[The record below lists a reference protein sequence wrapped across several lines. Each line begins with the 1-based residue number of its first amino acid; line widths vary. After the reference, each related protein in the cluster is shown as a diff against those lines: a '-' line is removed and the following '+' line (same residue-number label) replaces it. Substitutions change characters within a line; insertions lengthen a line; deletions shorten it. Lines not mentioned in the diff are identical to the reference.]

1 MKRYFIKMTAAALTG
16 MILTGCSPVPAF
28 ANSGED
34 PNPEEIITS
43 FEELEL
49 IKPTDDD
56 DEEESTPPVAEARII
71 DDINAELAD
80 EYEDNSLTALT
91 PEGNMTLVDD
101 ITTKGG
107 KQFLS
112 MTSKSGHYYYVVI
125 DRANSGENNV
135 YFLNLVDERDLLSG
149 MNEEDRTFLEEEAKK
164 KAEEEAAL
172 EAEEK
177 ARQEAEAASA
187 AAAAESAAAQ
197 AESEAAAAAE
207 RETRS
212 PAGIKIGNFTLTPKM
227 EAILACAGILMA
239 VLVIVLV
246 VFRKKKPTEQ
256 EVDPDDYD
264 DYDDEFDEEPE
275 QEEDAF
281 DEEEE

>member
-1 MKRYFIKMTAAALTG
+1 MKRYLIKMTAAFLSGAL
-16 MILTGCSPVPAF
+16 LTGCSVIPAY

-34 PNPEEIITS
+34 PNPEEVITS

-49 IKPTDDD
+49 IRPVD
-56 DEEESTPPVAEARII
+56 DEDEVEDPPIAEARIV
-71 DDINAELAD
+71 DDINAEED

-107 KQFLS
+107 KQFLT
-112 MTSKSGHYYYVVI
+112 MTSRSGSYFYIVI
-125 DRANSGENNV
+125 DRAKSGENNV
-135 YFLNLVDERDLLSG
+135 YFLNQVDERDLLSS

-172 EAEEK
+172 QAAEK
-177 ARQEAEAASA
+177 AKQEEEAAA

-197 AESEAAAAAE
+197 AESEAATS
-207 RETRS
+207 RETRTH
-212 PAGIKIGNFTLTPKM
+212 AGIKIGDLMITPQM
-227 EAILACAGILMA
+227 EAILACAGILVA
-239 VLVIVLV
+239 VLVIFLV
-246 VFRKKKPTEQ
+246 VFKKKKPAEQ
-256 EVDPDDYD
+256 EADPDDYD

-275 QEEDAF
+275 QEVDGF

>member
-1 MKRYFIKMTAAALTG
+1 MKRYLIKMTAAFLSGAL
-16 MILTGCSPVPAF
+16 LTGCSVIPAY

-34 PNPEEIITS
+34 PNPEEVITS

-49 IKPTDDD
+49 IRPVDDE
-56 DEEESTPPVAEARII
+56 DEEEDPPIAEARIV
-71 DDINAELAD
+71 DDINAEED

-107 KQFLS
+107 KQFLT
-112 MTSKSGHYYYVVI
+112 MTSRSGSYFYIVI
-125 DRANSGENNV
+125 DRAKSGENNV
-135 YFLNLVDERDLLSG
+135 YFLNQVDERDLLSS

-172 EAEEK
+172 EAAEK
-177 ARQEAEAASA
+177 AKQEEEAAA

-197 AESEAAAAAE
+197 AESEAAAF
-207 RETRS
+207 RETRTH
-212 PAGIKIGNFTLTPKM
+212 AGIKIGDFTITPQM
-227 EAILACAGILMA
+227 EAILACAGILVA
-239 VLVIVLV
+239 VLVIFLV
-246 VFRKKKPTEQ
+246 VFKKKKPAEQ
-256 EVDPDDYD
+256 EADPDDYD

-275 QEEDAF
+275 QEVDGF

>member
-1 MKRYFIKMTAAALTG
+1 MKRYLIKMTAAFLSGAL
-16 MILTGCSPVPAF
+16 LTGCSVIPAY

-34 PNPEEIITS
+34 PNPEEVITS

-49 IKPTDDD
+49 IRPVDDE
-56 DEEESTPPVAEARII
+56 DEEEDPPVAEARIV
-71 DDINAELAD
+71 DDINAEED

-107 KQFLS
+107 KQFLT
-112 MTSKSGHYYYVVI
+112 MTSRSGSYFYIVI
-125 DRANSGENNV
+125 DRAKSGENNV
-135 YFLNLVDERDLLSG
+135 YFLNQVDERDLLSS

-172 EAEEK
+172 QAAEK
-177 ARQEAEAASA
+177 AKQEEEAAA

-197 AESEAAAAAE
+197 AESEAATS
-207 RETRS
+207 RETRTH
-212 PAGIKIGNFTLTPKM
+212 AEIKIGDLMITPQM
-227 EAILACAGILMA
+227 EAILACAGILVA
-239 VLVIVLV
+239 VLVIFLV
-246 VFRKKKPTEQ
+246 VFKKKKPAEQ
-256 EVDPDDYD
+256 EADPDDYD

-275 QEEDAF
+275 QEVDGF

>member
-1 MKRYFIKMTAAALTG
+1 MKRYLIKMTAAFLSGAL
-16 MILTGCSPVPAF
+16 LTGCSVIPAY

-34 PNPEEIITS
+34 PNPEEVITS

-49 IKPTDDD
+49 IRPVDDE
-56 DEEESTPPVAEARII
+56 DEEEDPPIAEARIV
-71 DDINAELAD
+71 DDINAEED

-107 KQFLS
+107 KQFLT
-112 MTSKSGHYYYVVI
+112 MTSRSGSYFYIVI
-125 DRANSGENNV
+125 DRAKSGENNV
-135 YFLNLVDERDLLSG
+135 YFLNQVDERDLLSS

-172 EAEEK
+172 QAAEK
-177 ARQEAEAASA
+177 AKQEEEAAA

-197 AESEAAAAAE
+197 AESEAATS
-207 RETRS
+207 RETRTH
-212 PAGIKIGNFTLTPKM
+212 AEIKIGDLMITPQM
-227 EAILACAGILMA
+227 EAILACAGILVA
-239 VLVIVLV
+239 VLVIFLV
-246 VFRKKKPTEQ
+246 VFKKKKPAEQ
-256 EVDPDDYD
+256 EADPDDYD

-275 QEEDAF
+275 QEVDGF

>member
-1 MKRYFIKMTAAALTG
+1 MTAAFLSGAL
-16 MILTGCSPVPAF
+16 LTGCSVIPAY

-34 PNPEEIITS
+34 PNPEEVITS

-49 IKPTDDD
+49 IRPVDDE
-56 DEEESTPPVAEARII
+56 DEEEDPPVAEARIV
-71 DDINAELAD
+71 DDINAEED

-107 KQFLS
+107 KQFLT
-112 MTSKSGHYYYVVI
+112 MTSRSGSYFYIVI
-125 DRANSGENNV
+125 DRAKSGENNV
-135 YFLNLVDERDLLSG
+135 YFLNQVDERDLLSS

-172 EAEEK
+172 QAAEK
-177 ARQEAEAASA
+177 AKQEEEAAA

-197 AESEAAAAAE
+197 AESEAATS
-207 RETRS
+207 RETRTH
-212 PAGIKIGNFTLTPKM
+212 AEIKIGDLMITPQM
-227 EAILACAGILMA
+227 EAILACAGILVA
-239 VLVIVLV
+239 VLVIFLV
-246 VFRKKKPTEQ
+246 VFKKKKPAEQ
-256 EVDPDDYD
+256 EADPDDYD

-275 QEEDAF
+275 QEVDGF

>member
-1 MKRYFIKMTAAALTG
+1 MKRYLIKMTAAFLSGAL
-16 MILTGCSPVPAF
+16 LTGCSVIPAY

-34 PNPEEIITS
+34 PNPEEVITS

-49 IKPTDDD
+49 IRPVDDD
-56 DEEESTPPVAEARII
+56 DEEEDPPVAEARIV
-71 DDINAELAD
+71 DDINAEED

-107 KQFLS
+107 KQFLT
-112 MTSKSGHYYYVVI
+112 MTSRSGSYFYIVI
-125 DRANSGENNV
+125 DRAKSGENNV
-135 YFLNLVDERDLLSG
+135 YFLNQVDERDLLSS

-172 EAEEK
+172 QAAEK
-177 ARQEAEAASA
+177 AKQEEEAAT

-197 AESEAAAAAE
+197 AESEAAAS
-207 RETRS
+207 RETRTH
-212 PAGIKIGNFTLTPKM
+212 AGIKIGDFTITPQM
-227 EAILACAGILMA
+227 EAILACAGILVA
-239 VLVIVLV
+239 VLVIFLV
-246 VFRKKKPTEQ
+246 VFKKKKPAEQ
-256 EVDPDDYD
+256 EADPDDYD

-275 QEEDAF
+275 QEVDGF